1 MLMRI
6 VVDGVSHVYKSGTP
20 FETKA
25 LDNINLT
32 IEPGEFIGL
41 IGHTGSG
48 KSTLVQH
55 LNGLLLPTE
64 GNIWVGDLDV
74 LSNKANLI
82 KIRQR
87 VGLVF
92 QYPEHQLFEETV
104 YDDVAFGPRN
114 LQLSPEEVD
123 RRVRKALTTVGLDF
137 AAVKDRSPFA
147 LSGGQMRRVAIA
159 GVLAMEPQVLILDE
173 PTAGLDPKGRDEILE
188 QIAAMH
194 RSLGITVILVSHNME
209 DVARYARRVI
219 VMHKGKVI
227 MDGPP
232 RQVFSRVKELQSL
245 GLGVP
250 LVGILMERLNSMG
263 YRVKTDVLTV
273 EEASQEILSWWRE
286 RKHA

>member
-1 MLMRI
+1 MRI
-6 VVDGVSHVYKSGTP
+6 VVDGVSHVYKPGTP

-48 KSTLVQH
+48 KSTLIQH

-64 GNIWVGDLDV
+64 GNVWVGDLDV
-74 LSNKANLI
+74 LSNKANLV

-137 AAVKDRSPFA
+137 EAVKDRSPFA

-209 DVARYARRVI
+209 DVARYASRVI
-219 VMHKGKVI
+219 VMHRGRVV

-232 RQVFSRVKELQSL
+232 RQVFSRVEELQSL

-250 LVGILMERLNSMG
+250 LVGILMERLKSLG
-263 YRVKTDVLTV
+263 YDVRTDVLTV
-273 EEASQEILSWWRE
+273 EEAGQEILKWWRG

>member
-263 YRVKTDVLTV
+263 YRVRTDVLTV